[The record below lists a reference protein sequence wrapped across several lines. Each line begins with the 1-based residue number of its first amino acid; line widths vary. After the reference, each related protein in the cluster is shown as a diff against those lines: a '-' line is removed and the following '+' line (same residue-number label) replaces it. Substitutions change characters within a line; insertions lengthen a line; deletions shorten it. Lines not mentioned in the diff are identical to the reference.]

1 MAGNRDKKF
10 IELNKQSSTLELLI
24 CKGVAE
30 QRRMERKRGKMNQGK
45 FTFREYITQALNG
58 MALGLFSS
66 LIIGLILK
74 QIGDYTHMEG
84 LSLFGKTAQFLM
96 GPAIGAGVAFS
107 VKAPPLGILAS
118 IVTGAIGAG
127 TFVPGAEGI
136 FAVKIGEPV
145 GAFVAALAGA
155 EFSKRIFGKTKVD
168 IVLVPAGTILLGGLA
183 GVFIG
188 PVMTYVMKGLGEV
201 INRATELQPIP
212 MGIILSVLMG
222 MILTLPI
229 SSAALAISLGLSGL
243 AAGASVTGCAAQMVG
258 FAVASF
264 RENGIGGLIAQ
275 GLGTSM
281 LQMPNI
287 IRNPRIWIPSIVTSA
302 ILGPVATYVLKME
315 NNSIGAG
322 MGTSGL
328 VGQFGTIAAMAG
340 KEPMALIIG
349 KIILL
354 HFILPGALTWM
365 ISEYMRKK
373 GWIQDGD
380 MKLNQ

>member
-1 MAGNRDKKF
+1 MKK
-10 IELNKQSSTLELLI
+10 E
-24 CKGVAE
+24 
-30 QRRMERKRGKMNQGK
+30 K
-45 FTFREYITQALNG
+45 FSFREYSTKALNG

-66 LIIGLILK
+66 LIIGLIIK
-74 QIGDYTHMEG
+74 QIGDYTGIEA
-84 LSLFGKTAQFLM
+84 LIKFGKVAQFLM

-107 VKAPPLGILAS
+107 VGAPPLGIFAS

-127 TFVPGAEGI
+127 TIASGEAGAFI
-136 FAVKIGEPV
+136 IKIGEPV
-145 GAFVAALAGA
+145 GAFVAGVIGA
-155 EFSKRIFGKTKVD
+155 EFSKLIAGKTKVD
-168 IVLVPAGTILLGGLA
+168 IVLIPLGTIIIGGLA

-188 PVMTYVMKGLGEV
+188 PVMASVMKSLGGV

-212 MGIILSVLMG
+212 MGMIVATLMG

-243 AAGASVTGCAAQMVG
+243 AAGAAVVGCATQMIG
-258 FAVASF
+258 FAVASY
-264 RENGIGGLIAQ
+264 RENGIGGAIAQ

-281 LQMPNI
+281 LQVPNI
-287 IRNPRIWIPSIVTSA
+287 IKNPLIWIPPTLASA
-302 ILGPVATYVLKME
+302 ILGPIATFIMKME

-328 VGQFGTIAAMAG
+328 VGQFGTIAVMG
-340 KEPMALIIG
+340 PNEPMTLIIG

-354 HFILPGALTWM
+354 HFILPAILTLI

-373 GWIQDGD
+373 GWIQYGD
-380 MKLNQ
+380 MKLNS